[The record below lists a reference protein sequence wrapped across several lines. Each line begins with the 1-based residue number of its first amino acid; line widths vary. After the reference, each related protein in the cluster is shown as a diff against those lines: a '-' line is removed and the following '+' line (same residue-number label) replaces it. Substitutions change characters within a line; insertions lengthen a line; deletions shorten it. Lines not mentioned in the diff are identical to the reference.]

1 MNQELRTDAV
11 RTSAQVVRIPKQR
24 APSEPRSRPTR
35 KRSLPLLP
43 LTIAGVTA
51 LATLGVAAAVVDQHA
66 TTSTH
71 TIRTPPMAGG
81 LLRDPGEEH
90 ALSGRLTAAGDRFRA
105 QFSGRLQDFRSVV
118 YSQPD
123 AGANR
128 PAGPLVFLGATI
140 NTSGS
145 AGDFV
150 TAFRHG
156 AQGYRVTEVD
166 AGPGARGVCAET
178 PTGVHRTFCAWSTGD
193 SIGELLPTVAGW
205 DTPRLAAL
213 MRGIRAD
220 VEHPL

>member
-1 MNQELRTDAV
+1 M
-11 RTSAQVVRIPKQR
+11 
-24 APSEPRSRPTR
+24 
-35 KRSLPLLP
+35 PLLP
-43 LTIAGVTA
+43 LTVAGVTA

-71 TIRTPPMAGG
+71 TIRTPAMAGG
-81 LLRDPGEEH
+81 LLRDPDQEA
-90 ALSGRLTAAGDRFRA
+90 ALRGRLAEAGQRFRA
-105 QFSGRLQDFRSVV
+105 QFSDRLHDFRSVV

-128 PAGPLVFLGATI
+128 PAGPIAFLGATI
-140 NTSGS
+140 DTNGD

-150 TAFRHG
+150 TAFRTG
-156 AQGYRVTEVD
+156 ALGYRVTEVD
-166 AGPGARGVCAET
+166 VGPGAEGVCAET
-178 PTGVHRTFCAWSTGD
+178 STGIHRTFCAWSTGD

-213 MRGIRAD
+213 MRDIRAD